1 MITGTGGTSKKSLG
15 LVSSELKFSAAYVTD
30 KHKRTA
36 FAKKF
41 KEAVVMAKKHENIF
55 TQFTTTFNSSVIKK
69 WTAMAEKWDD
79 DRTAPNPYKAPE
91 PGPLTFLFVGMPILN
106 LS

>member
-30 KHKRTA
+30 KHKGTA

-69 WTAMAEKWDD
+69 WTAMAEKWED